1 MSESNN
7 PEIDLIMSRKRD
19 GIDIPLSNN
28 VQSRFVSNYLEYVK
42 FVHNALP
49 EIENIDEIDTATEFL
64 NYKFGAPIIINSMT
78 GGTQALKNQFTFR
91 TIRLRHFL
99 LASD

>member
-28 VQSRFVSNYLEYVK
+28 VQSRFVYNN
-42 FVHNALP
+42 F
-49 EIENIDEIDTATEFL
+49 
-64 NYKFGAPIIINSMT
+64 
-78 GGTQALKNQFTFR
+78 
-91 TIRLRHFL
+91 
-99 LASD
+99 

>member
-28 VQSRFVSNYLEYVK
+28 VQSRFVSNHLEYVK
-42 FVHNALP
+42 LINNALLH
-49 EIENIDEIDTATEFL
+49 IYFF
-64 NYKFGAPIIINSMT
+64 YINT
-78 GGTQALKNQFTFR
+78 YT
-91 TIRLRHFL
+91 
-99 LASD
+99 

>member
-42 FVHNALP
+42 FVHNAWP
-49 EIENIDEIDTATEFL
+49 VIVFD
-64 NYKFGAPIIINSMT
+64 
-78 GGTQALKNQFTFR
+78 
-91 TIRLRHFL
+91 
-99 LASD
+99 